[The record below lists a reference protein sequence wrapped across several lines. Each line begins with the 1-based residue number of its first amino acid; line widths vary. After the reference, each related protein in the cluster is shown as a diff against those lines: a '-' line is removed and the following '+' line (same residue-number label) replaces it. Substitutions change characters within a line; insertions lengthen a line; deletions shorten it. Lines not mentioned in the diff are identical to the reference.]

1 MANRILIVEDERDL
15 ARTLEYSLNKEGY
28 DTICAATGKEALDIV
43 CQEPIPDLVLLDL
56 MLPDLSGLE
65 VCRQIRSF
73 KATSHI
79 SILILTAKGEE
90 IDRVVGFELGADDYV
105 VKPFS
110 IRELKLRIGAILRR
124 QQSSEGNKTTPAIT
138 AGLIPLNRTTQST
151 VVAGEEIS
159 LTSLEFRILDSLIAN
174 PGQFMSRDD
183 LLKKVW
189 GDKSDVRS
197 RTVDVHVNRLREKLG
212 STNQLIETRRN
223 VGYRYN
229 IPNPEFER

>member
-1 MANRILIVEDERDL
+1 MANRILIVEDEIDL
-15 ARTLEYSLNKEGY
+15 ARTLEYSLQKDGY
-28 DTICAATGKEALDIV
+28 DTICAATGEEALQIALV
-43 CQEPIPDLVLLDL
+43 EPYPDLVLLDL

-65 VCRQIRSF
+65 VCRQIRSHPP
-73 KATSHI
+73 THEV

-90 IDRVVGFELGADDYV
+90 IDRVVGFEVGADDYV

-110 IRELKLRIGAILRR
+110 VRELKLRIGAILRR
-124 QQSSEGNKTTPAIT
+124 CNVDKPSKTIPSSDGV
-138 AGLIPLNRTTQST
+138 IPLNRTTQST
-151 VVAGEEIS
+151 VVGGEEIS
-159 LTSLEFRILDSLIAN
+159 LTSLEFRILDALVTN

-212 STNQLIETRRN
+212 PANQLIETRRN

-229 IPNPEFER
+229 PPKIEFDV

>member
-1 MANRILIVEDERDL
+1 MANRILIVEDEIDL
-15 ARTLEYSLNKEGY
+15 ARTLEYSLNKDGY
-28 DTICAATGKEALDIV
+28 DTICAATGKEALEQAR
-43 CQEPIPDLVLLDL
+43 QEPIPDLVLLDL
-56 MLPDLSGLE
+56 MLPDMSGLE
-65 VCRQIRSF
+65 VCRQIRSNP
-73 KATSHI
+73 ATANV

-124 QQSSEGNKTTPAIT
+124 QSGGGSVKPASGNI
-138 AGLIPLNRTTQST
+138 IPINRTTQSIII
-151 VVAGEEIS
+151 AGEEIS
-159 LTSLEFRILDSLIAN
+159 LTSLEFRILDALTAN

-183 LLKKVW
+183 LLKQVW
-189 GDKSDVRS
+189 GEKSGVRS

-212 STNQLIETRRN
+212 SSNQLIETRRN

-229 IPNPEFER
+229 QPKTEF

>member
-1 MANRILIVEDERDL
+1 MANRILIVEDEKDL
-15 ARTLEYSLNKEGY
+15 SRTLEYSLKKDGY
-28 DTICAATGKEALDIV
+28 DTICAATGKEALDLV
-43 CQEPIPDLVLLDL
+43 CQEPVPDLVLLDI
-56 MLPDLSGLE
+56 MLPDISGLE

-73 KATSHI
+73 KSTSDI

-124 QQSSEGNKTTPAIT
+124 QQNSKTTSKATIT

-151 VVAGEEIS
+151 VVAGEEVS
-159 LTSLEFRILDSLIAN
+159 LTSLEFRILDSLLAN

-189 GDKSDVRS
+189 GDKSGVRS

-229 IPNPEFER
+229 IPNPEH

>member
-1 MANRILIVEDERDL
+1 MANRILIVEDEIDL
-15 ARTLEYSLNKEGY
+15 ARTLEYSLNKDGY
-28 DTICAATGKEALDIV
+28 DTICAATGKVALEHAR
-43 CQEPIPDLVLLDL
+43 QEPIPDLILLDL
-56 MLPDLSGLE
+56 MLPDMSGLE
-65 VCRQIRSF
+65 VCRHVRSHP
-73 KATSHI
+73 ATQNV

-124 QQSSEGNKTTPAIT
+124 QGGKGGVKPVSDN
-138 AGLIPLNRTTQST
+138 LIPINRTTQSI

-159 LTSLEFRILDSLIAN
+159 LTSLEFRILDALTAN
-174 PGQFMSRDD
+174 PGQFMSRDE
-183 LLKKVW
+183 LLKQVW
-189 GDKSDVRS
+189 GEKSGVRS

-212 STNQLIETRRN
+212 PSNQLIETRRN

-229 IPNPEFER
+229 QPKTNF